1 TEERAPP
8 FRQELLCELLVVGT
22 QGEPD
27 LGRRIARLRER
38 GEQLLVNDLA
48 PAGRLDSHGH
58 LGRGVQAVLEA
69 GQIVERLAG
78 ETVGRALRD
87 PFESNERAAERLPQV
102 GDRRLVP
109 LPVAPRDSPLHARR
123 IIPRY
128 RLATDGFGGPSG
140 CGRRRR

>member
-69 GQIVERLAG
+69 GQIVERLVG

-109 LPVAPRDSPLHARR
+109 LPVAATR
-123 IIPRY
+123 
-128 RLATDGFGGPSG
+128 RLADGVTPKPFSLEELVETVQRLAPA
-140 CGRRRR
+140 